1 VSPPDNN
8 LPFQLTSLVGR
19 EREISEVEGLL
30 AEARLLTLTGPGG
43 SGKTRLALAVVSEV
57 IEDYEDGS
65 WLVELAP
72 LSDPELVAQAVASAL
87 SVREEPSIPLVKT
100 LADYL
105 APRSVLLVMDNCEH
119 LVQACA
125 ELTQALLRSCPD
137 LRILATS
144 REALGVPG
152 ETLFAVPPLSLPDP
166 RHLPVVEGLPQY
178 EAARLFVERARAV
191 RPDFALT
198 ERNAVA
204 VAQVCYRLD
213 GIPLAIEL
221 AAARTK
227 VLSVEQISGRLK
239 RSFGM
244 LSSGGRTAM
253 PHHRTLRATM
263 EWSHGLLSKEERA
276 LFRRLAVFAGGFMLE
291 AAEDVCA
298 GEDLK
303 EDEVLEVLSHLV
315 DKSLVLVDQQ
325 DGEMRY
331 RLLETVRQYA
341 SEKLKEAGEEAEVSQ
356 SHAAYH
362 LALAE
367 VAEPGLKGARPVAWL
382 KRLEAEHDN
391 LRAALGW
398 ALESGKAELG
408 LRLAGTLGGFWL
420 VRGHL
425 SEGRRWLEAALDN
438 RDEAPEPMR
447 VKVLVRAGLIAREQ
461 GDYERSAALI
471 EESLALARRLGDK
484 VSVAIAL
491 KHLGWAALLRN
502 ELERASELSQEAVA
516 LQREMNDEVG
526 VTHAL
531 TVLGLVAI
539 VQRDY
544 ERAMVLHEESL
555 ALAREAEDD
564 IAISLSLMAGS
575 LAFLGRG
582 DHRRAT
588 ELCGEGLE
596 LSWRLKMTHPTA
608 SHLYIA
614 ASLAGSQGQSIRSAR
629 LWGAAESL
637 LDTIGSML
645 APVER
650 QLYEPYIAAARERLG
665 ELAWKAAW
673 LEGQAMSPEQAI
685 EYALETPELL
695 EEPEAPPTYPAGLS
709 AREVEVLRHVAQ
721 GMTNAR
727 IAETLF
733 ISRRTVTTHLSS
745 VYNKIGSHS
754 RAEATRFASE
764 HRLL

>member
-1 VSPPDNN
+1 MSPPDNN

-19 EREISEVEGLL
+19 QREISEVEGLL

-43 SGKTRLALAVVSEV
+43 SGKTRLALAVAAEV
-57 IEDYEDGS
+57 VEDYEDGS

-87 SVREEPSIPLVKT
+87 SVREEPGIPLVKT

-105 APRSVLLVMDNCEH
+105 APRNVLLVMDNCEH

-125 ELTQALLRSCPD
+125 ELTETLLRSCPD
-137 LRILATS
+137 LGILATS

-166 RHLPVVEGLPQY
+166 RHLPVVEGLLQY
-178 EAARLFVERARAV
+178 EAARLFVERARTV

-227 VLSVEQISGRLK
+227 VLSVEQISGRLEG
-239 RSFGM
+239 SFGM

-263 EWSHGLLSKEERA
+263 EWSHGLLTEEERF

-291 AAEDVCA
+291 AAESVCA
-298 GEDLK
+298 GEGL
-303 EDEVLEVLSHLV
+303 EEEVLEVLSHLV
-315 DKSLVLVDQQ
+315 DKSLVLVEEQ

-341 SEKLKEAGEEAEVSQ
+341 SEKLKEAGEEAEVRQ
-356 SHAAYH
+356 CHAAYH

-382 KRLEAEHDN
+382 ERLEREHDN

-398 ALESGKAELG
+398 ALESGEAELG

-425 SEGRRWLEAALDN
+425 SEGRHWLEAALDN
-438 RDEAPEPMR
+438 RAEAPEPMR
-447 VKVLVRAGLIAREQ
+447 VKVLIRAGLIAREQ
-461 GDYERSAALI
+461 GDYERSVALI

-484 VSVAIAL
+484 VSVATAL
-491 KHLGWAALLRN
+491 KNLGWAALLRN
-502 ELERASELSQEAVA
+502 ELERASELSQEAVS
-516 LQREMNDEVG
+516 LQREMNDEG
-526 VTHAL
+526 GLAQAL
-531 TVLGLVAI
+531 TVLGLVTM

-555 ALAREAEDD
+555 PLAREAEDD
-564 IAISLSLMAGS
+564 IVISLSLMAGS

-650 QLYEPYIAAARERLG
+650 QLYEPYIAAARARIG

-673 LEGQAMSPEQAI
+673 LEGRTMSPEQAI
-685 EYALETPELL
+685 EYALETPEPL
-695 EEPEAPPTYPAGLS
+695 EEPEAPPAYPAGLS

-721 GMTNAR
+721 GMTNAQ
-727 IAETLF
+727 IAKTLF

-745 VYNKIGSHS
+745 VYNKIGYHS

-764 HRLL
+764 HALL